1 MGGGEDV
8 DGVRQAQGGVL
19 KVHRGVVSAQ
29 RWVVRVK
36 QGTFIYL
43 HVRTAI

>member
-1 MGGGEDV
+1 
-8 DGVRQAQGGVL
+8 
-19 KVHRGVVSAQ
+19 VSAQ

-36 QGTFIYL
+36 QGIFIYL